1 MISYAQNR
9 EDVVLWRALSGVG
22 TGLYAEIGGD
32 DGQGQSMTRAFY
44 ERGWQGLAL
53 VNDEKVADA
62 RRRARADEV
71 VEAVSVDDRATRVS
85 GALERSRHAG
95 GDLHLLVVDRG
106 GHAGDALLV
115 TAQLQDWRPW
125 VLVVTNASPDPADQI
140 PPAWEGEVLAVGYE
154 RCLFDGVSRFYVAAD
169 RAELRPALS
178 YPACIR
184 DEFTDRREAELADD
198 VSRLKA
204 AVQQARDESL
214 GELLRWRH
222 AAVST
227 WAKTAA
233 TRASGATP
241 ADYQEL
247 QVALA
252 AAQRDAAEVRQT
264 LSWRVTK
271 PLRMVKSAGRRQ

>member
-9 EDVVLWRALSGVG
+9 EDVVLWRALHLVG
-22 TGLYAEIGGD
+22 TGRYAEVGAGGD
-32 DGQGQSMTRAFY
+32 KDRSMTKFFADHGW
-44 ERGWQGLAL
+44 RGL
-53 VNDEKVADA
+53 VLVPDAGVTAARRDA
-62 RRRARADEV
+62 RPNEV
-71 VEAVSVDDRATRVS
+71 VEVVGDNGAAVDWSQNA
-85 GALERSRHAG
+85 AG
-95 GDLHLLVVDRG
+95 ELHLLVVVAHDP
-106 GHAGDALLV
+106 ALSPTPADLP
-115 TAQLQDWRPW
+115 LRDLKPW
-125 VLVVTNASPDPADQI
+125 VVVATDGGDEQGRAAE
-140 PPAWEGEVLAVGYE
+140 AWEAELVAAGYE
-154 RCLFDGVSRFYVAAD
+154 PCLFDGVSRFYVAAD
-169 RAELRPALS
+169 RGELRPALS
-178 YPACIR
+178 YPACVR
-184 DEFTDRREAELADD
+184 DEFTDRREAELVDK
-198 VSRLKA
+198 VSRLEA

-241 ADYQEL
+241 LEYQEL